1 MPIGYRLTYHNR
13 GKTME
18 LYPDEI
24 RSYAGDLA
32 SNVAVWLDAIRSD
45 NTRQAMLSV
54 QTMENRLRQ
63 MRALSEAMSGEEQ

>member
-1 MPIGYRLTYHNR
+1 MD
-13 GKTME
+13 

-54 QTMENRLRQ
+54 QTMENKLRQ
-63 MRALSEAMSGEEQ
+63 MRALSEAMSGGEER